1 MWAEHR
7 AHAQAWRSQA
17 EAAGDDTAEL
27 DQLIAEL
34 DQEIANDM
42 REALSGFGK
51 GL

>member
-34 DQEIANDM
+34 DVK
-42 REALSGFGK
+42 FGYP
-51 GL
+51 GDR